1 MPNWTDNHLKI
12 QGNEE
17 DIARLLDDTKL
28 GEEIHLTLA
37 KPMPA
42 VFKDIHEG
50 FCTIDGERAEVWR
63 GGALTGEDAVA
74 ITEDEKSEM
83 LKLYG
88 TYKRSDWQYINWGT
102 KWGDSETRVVYE
114 DDGYIEMTFNSPW
127 SEPYVLLDYIAR
139 EYNLSIKNRAI
150 DEFDF
155 EAEDFTSTRQ
165 SPEGLEL
172 RDDARQRMR
181 NLIRIRKSFRDKIIK
196 DADDL

>member
-155 EAEDFTSTRQ
+155 EGEHIVKTEFPLDCTHEELVKETSEQMYAVKKAVEDMS
-165 SPEGLEL
+165 
-172 RDDARQRMR
+172 
-181 NLIRIRKSFRDKIIK
+181 IK
-196 DADDL
+196 DM

>member
-28 GEEIHLTLA
+28 REEIYLTLA

-50 FCTIDGERAEVWR
+50 FCTIDGEKVDVWR
-63 GGALTGEDAVA
+63 GGTMSDELGPRGEDAVA
-74 ITEDEKSEM
+74 VKDDEKSEM

-102 KWGDSETRVVYE
+102 KWGDSETKVVYE
-114 DDGYIEMTFNSPW
+114 DDGYIEIKFNSPW

-155 EAEDFTSTRQ
+155 EGENIVKTEFPLDCTHAELVKETSEQ
-165 SPEGLEL
+165 VYAMQKAIEAL
-172 RDDARQRMR
+172 
-181 NLIRIRKSFRDKIIK
+181 
-196 DADDL
+196 

>member
-17 DIARLLDDTKL
+17 DITRLLDDTKL
-28 GEEIHLTLA
+28 GEEIYLTLA

-50 FCTIDGERAEVWR
+50 FCTIDGEKVDVWR
-63 GGALTGEDAVA
+63 GGTRSDELGPRGEDAIAVKD
-74 ITEDEKSEM
+74 DEKSEM

-102 KWGDSETRVVYE
+102 KWGDSETKVVYE
-114 DDGYIEMTFNSPW
+114 DDGYIEITFNSPW

-155 EAEDFTSTRQ
+155 EGENIVKTEFPLDCTHEELVKETSEQ
-165 SPEGLEL
+165 VYAMQKAIEAL
-172 RDDARQRMR
+172 
-181 NLIRIRKSFRDKIIK
+181 
-196 DADDL
+196 

>member
-17 DIARLLDDTKL
+17 DITRLLDDTKL
-28 GEEIHLTLA
+28 GEEIYLTLA

-50 FCTIDGERAEVWR
+50 FCTIDGEKVDVWR
-63 GGALTGEDAVA
+63 GGTMSDELGPRGEDAVA
-74 ITEDEKSEM
+74 VKDDEKSEM

-102 KWGDSETRVVYE
+102 KWGDSETKVVYE
-114 DDGYIEMTFNSPW
+114 DDGYIEIKFNSPW

-155 EAEDFTSTRQ
+155 EGENIVKTEFPLDCTHEELVKETSEQ
-165 SPEGLEL
+165 VYAMQKAIEAL
-172 RDDARQRMR
+172 
-181 NLIRIRKSFRDKIIK
+181 
-196 DADDL
+196 

>member
-28 GEEIHLTLA
+28 GEEIYLTLA

-50 FCTIDGERAEVWR
+50 FCTIDGEKVDVWR
-63 GGALTGEDAVA
+63 GGTMSDELGPRGEDAVA
-74 ITEDEKSEM
+74 VKDDEKSEM

-102 KWGDSETRVVYE
+102 KWGDSETKVVYE
-114 DDGYIEMTFNSPW
+114 DDGYIEIKFNSPW

-155 EAEDFTSTRQ
+155 EGENIVKTEFPLDCTHEELVKETSEQ
-165 SPEGLEL
+165 VYAMQKAIEAL
-172 RDDARQRMR
+172 
-181 NLIRIRKSFRDKIIK
+181 
-196 DADDL
+196 